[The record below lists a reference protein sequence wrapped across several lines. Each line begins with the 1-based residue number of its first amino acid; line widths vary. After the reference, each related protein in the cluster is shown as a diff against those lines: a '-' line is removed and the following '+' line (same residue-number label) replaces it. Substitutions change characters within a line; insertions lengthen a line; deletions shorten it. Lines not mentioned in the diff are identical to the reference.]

1 MFFKS
6 PPAENPNSLTILHI
20 FHEITRSQ
28 ELKQRINRNPTHLLS
43 LPRPYL
49 NFEGEIGVH
58 WMWVSSQTSYFSTT
72 RSICFLFTRRY
83 VTTTTWSSPAIAANT
98 SPVVFFQFILSELR
112 GVGGGGEEGLGGGG
126 GGGCREG
133 LGGEGEGEG
142 FPAMTGAVEGLE
154 LSLWACGTGEAN
166 EPPALI
172 REDIHKMDIPTKILG
187 WRISLGLNISGHKTP
202 SNEFFCE
209 QNSSD
214 D

>member
-83 VTTTTWSSPAIAANT
+83 VTTTIWSSPAIAANT

-112 GVGGGGEEGLGGGG
+112 GGGRGGRVRGRGGRGRGDEEGL
-126 GGGCREG
+126 CRW
-133 LGGEGEGEG
+133 EGEGEG
-142 FPAMTGAVEGLE
+142 CEEGAMTRAGEGLE
-154 LSLWACGTGEAN
+154 LSLRASSTGEAN

-187 WRISLGLNISGHKTP
+187 
-202 SNEFFCE
+202 
-209 QNSSD
+209 
-214 D
+214 